1 MMDEAQAATWNKQRE
16 AGLAKWII
24 RRGILGFG
32 LPMCFGLGLPWWL
45 NDPDN
50 IVRILTIHLPLC
62 LILGGA
68 VFGGWTWFISESQYR
83 RYVALHGAP
92 SVPNL

>member
-1 MMDEAQAATWNKQRE
+1 MNDVQAATWKKQRE
-16 AGLAKWII
+16 AGPARWIV
-24 RRGILGFG
+24 RRGMLGFG
-32 LPMCFGLGLPWWL
+32 LPMCLGLGLPWWL

-50 IVRILTIHLPLC
+50 LVQILTIHLPLC

-92 SVPNL
+92 PVLDL